1 METYKV
7 TNNQNIFDVAIDIYG
22 SIEGIFDLLISNP
35 DLSFDSKL
43 YDGQTL
49 LWDKDF
55 VINSSIVSSLH
66 TDNAIPIN
74 GERNVY
80 YKNIEADL
88 KCVIQMGESAS
99 DISLNLSGDGEMIID
114 WGDNSEIQTIQLQ
127 PTLQLYQ
134 HYFDNEADVRTIRL
148 YGDFNIKTWDMSTI
162 HGLVLPTQ
170 PIIVDEVIISKN
182 IVPLHGL
189 FLFNGI
195 YYVKINDI
203 PITDL
208 SPIKN
213 MSLSYLELKGISYS
227 SEDVLNDYLKYL
239 AKHNN
244 QRRNCN
250 VVIDTQPS
258 GEYKEPDKDENGS
271 YLITSGMEAIYVIT
285 HEAAWNESG
294 PWIFNINGT
303 IYQYNNAV

>member
-7 TNNQNIFDVAIDIYG
+7 INNQNIFDVAIDIYG

-170 PIIVDEVIISKN
+170 PIIIDEVIISKN
-182 IVPLHGL
+182 IVSLHGL

>member
-7 TNNQNIFDVAIDIYG
+7 INNQNIFDVAIDIYG

-285 HEAAWNESG
+285 HEATWNESG

>member
-7 TNNQNIFDVAIDIYG
+7 INNQNIFDVAIDIYG

-99 DISLNLSGDGEMIID
+99 NISLNLSGDGEMIID

>member
-7 TNNQNIFDVAIDIYG
+7 INNQNIFDVAIDIYG

-182 IVPLHGL
+182 IVSLHGL

>member
-1 METYKV
+1 
-7 TNNQNIFDVAIDIYG
+7 
-22 SIEGIFDLLISNP
+22 
-35 DLSFDSKL
+35 
-43 YDGQTL
+43 
-49 LWDKDF
+49 
-55 VINSSIVSSLH
+55 
-66 TDNAIPIN
+66 
-74 GERNVY
+74 
-80 YKNIEADL
+80 
-88 KCVIQMGESAS
+88 MGESAS

-148 YGDFNIKTWDMSTI
+148 YGDFNIKTWNMSTI

>member
-7 TNNQNIFDVAIDIYG
+7 INNQNIFDVAIDIYG

-148 YGDFNIKTWDMSTI
+148 YGDFNIKTWNMSTI

>member
-7 TNNQNIFDVAIDIYG
+7 INNQNIFDVAIDIYG
-22 SIEGIFDLLISNP
+22 SIEGIFDLLINNP

-99 DISLNLSGDGEMIID
+99 DISLNLSGDGKMIID

>member
-1 METYKV
+1 
-7 TNNQNIFDVAIDIYG
+7 
-22 SIEGIFDLLISNP
+22 
-35 DLSFDSKL
+35 
-43 YDGQTL
+43 
-49 LWDKDF
+49 
-55 VINSSIVSSLH
+55 
-66 TDNAIPIN
+66 
-74 GERNVY
+74 
-80 YKNIEADL
+80 
-88 KCVIQMGESAS
+88 
-99 DISLNLSGDGEMIID
+99 
-114 WGDNSEIQTIQLQ
+114 
-127 PTLQLYQ
+127 
-134 HYFDNEADVRTIRL
+134 
-148 YGDFNIKTWDMSTI
+148 MSTI

>member
-7 TNNQNIFDVAIDIYG
+7 INNQNIFDVAIDIYG

-80 YKNIEADL
+80 YKNIEVDL

-148 YGDFNIKTWDMSTI
+148 YGDFNIKTWNMSTI

>member
-7 TNNQNIFDVAIDIYG
+7 INNQNIFDVAIDIYG

-35 DLSFDSKL
+35 DLSFDCKL

-88 KCVIQMGESAS
+88 RCVIQMGESAS